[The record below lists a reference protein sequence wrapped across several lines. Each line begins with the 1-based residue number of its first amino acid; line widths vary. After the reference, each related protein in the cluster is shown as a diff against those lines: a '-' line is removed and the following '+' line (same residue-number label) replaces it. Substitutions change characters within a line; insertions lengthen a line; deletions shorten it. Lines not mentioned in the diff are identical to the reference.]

1 MSDSKR
7 AKKQPRPTQHG
18 LPDVDPLLSGSP
30 KLEGRQN
37 PGRARRKAVANSITF
52 ESIEPRILLSSDPF
66 AMASPA
72 ASASY
77 TASDWTDSTPLIALS
92 QDLPP
97 LPIPAAGNP
106 VEGNAAEEEP
116 LLTAS
121 SAQPATQSQ
130 LSITKV
136 EVTLDPDGR
145 VKAGTSILITAKNT
159 SESTFY
165 GQVWAYLMLWNNENR
180 TGPSQALLNS
190 YYNGFIRL
198 EEAKIG
204 SNVVDISDNNYR
216 VTIASEQEIV
226 FHYKPSGSELISGDS
241 PNLANDYDEIGSAR
255 GDVIMPGT
263 AYLRTELTTIRPSGS
278 WLWSN
283 AFTSPA
289 LNVSF
294 ADLEIVDVAIPQ
306 RIVVGEAVDF
316 SVTVRNRGNEAVYN
330 RGWPGSSFT
339 ASLYLSIDGEFEPQ
353 QGSSYTS
360 RNLKVYPSK
369 THWQSWVDN
378 NNGAVVSIAPG
389 ASHVFNFRYNYFGL
403 QQADEANLKNI
414 KGFYFNIGYRNMATN
429 FDSRIDN
436 FYLTDTG
443 KIVGDFTLTEV
454 PRPDLK
460 LEIMDFTLVNR
471 EGAMVPYRITNVGDA
486 PLLPQD
492 LEIVTY
498 FGSNIKIPNV
508 ALAPGEISTGS
519 GYWKS
524 VDAYGY
530 KFRGRGIVSQNF
542 TLKGA
547 LEKNTGNNSVIKQ
560 FSSIDVPNI
569 IPLGPNHWN
578 RKIGIDDLLK
588 PPLIAGSTVT
598 THWEVYNTEGEQEQ
612 IREDA
617 FYWSKDATLD
627 ANDTL
632 AARVTRT
639 LHRDRSTTVTE
650 ASVTLPAAGDW
661 YLLMRVDDGNTIV
674 ETNESD
680 NVMASPLLQVAPL
693 GRDLAI
699 GAMTVSS
706 SVSVIAGEPLEVSW
720 NALNVGDVAVSGSR
734 TERVVLR
741 NGGQQFIYD
750 FTYDDLLQPGASK
763 SRTQLIQLPAT
774 ISGTWDLSVIV
785 DPDNT
790 MVEPGGEN
798 NNEAPAPVQV
808 NIAAGRNLVV
818 SEVQGPSIAVAD
830 QEVQVDWR
838 VRNTGGGAAIQ
849 GWNDSIYLSLDA
861 ALDHHDILL
870 KAVANQSLLAAGA
883 EYAASA
889 LVRLPDNI
897 AQNYRIL
904 VVTDAS
910 GQVAEAVEIDNV
922 TASESFLVTDT
933 PPQLVAS
940 ALTMPTSMLSN
951 VPTAISWKVT
961 NSGTGPVGNVSWTD
975 SIFISA
981 DAVFDAQDE
990 RVADFT
996 YRGPL
1001 AAGENAAVTRHE
1013 NITLKDGLAG
1023 SFYFFVVTDSWNRIY
1038 EYGYEEDNP
1047 AFRLNGN
1054 NEIAPVEIFATNPP
1068 DLEVTAL
1075 SLSTSTA
1082 LSGQVITAQ
1091 ATIANNGAAAL
1102 SQNARWTD
1110 QFYLSSDQYLDA
1122 QDISLGWQRREN
1134 GLAVGNSYTVN
1145 LELPLGDLANGT
1157 YYVIAVA
1164 DQARETLDFDRD
1176 NNILVSDPLVV
1187 QRLPADLQVSNVQAP
1202 TFLAAN
1208 VPSEVSYVVSN
1219 TGTGLTTRSSWT
1231 DHLWISKD
1239 DVLGNDDDILV
1250 GTFQHTAPL
1259 AAGASRS
1266 VKTSI
1271 TPPLSAVGSYRLFVV
1286 TDANSAVPEYSGPAY
1301 GGETNNVATGPLTTV
1316 LQTLADLV
1324 VSNLEALDTV
1334 RPGQVVSVTWQ
1345 VNNQGVGPTNVGA
1358 WKDAFFIS
1366 KTGLIDQTAVRLN
1379 AVEREGVLAT
1389 GESYT
1394 GSALLEI
1401 PPDLQTGDYHLIVMA
1416 DWPEYPGVGVL
1427 EGARE
1432 SANESNNTFSRPLTL
1447 AGAPMRPDLRVS
1459 NFQSPQNGI
1468 GGLPVTLSWRV
1479 ENVGEAIAKPG
1490 FYDLVY
1496 LSLDGALN
1504 PTDILLGA
1512 VKREA
1517 PLNPGEADLVSATFT
1532 IPLGYVGAYHVIL
1545 LAGDDLPN
1553 ETARADNLIVAQQT
1567 MLIREAHVDLQVVST
1582 TAPTSADFNE
1592 ATSISYTVKN
1602 NGPDNIARRTWHD
1615 RVFLSTDAVLDI
1627 GDTQLATVRQDRA
1640 LGAGASYTAEVTAP
1654 LQGITPGT
1662 YYVIVAADF
1671 AKSLNETNESNNA
1684 LAAEPPLAATMPAL
1698 GYGAT
1703 ATASLPQSGAL
1714 LYYRLEVPAGD
1725 AFRVT
1730 LDGTGTDGAAALYV
1744 AFNRIPK
1751 PGNADHSGVVG
1762 YTLDQTIVVPQ
1773 TQAGTYF
1780 IAIRGEALRQ
1790 DTPFTL
1796 SVQKMDFAVTAT
1808 SVEVLGNTG
1817 PATLR
1822 IHGAL
1827 FDASTRFFLKGPDD
1841 VVVEGRVR
1849 QMTNAGEAVATFFL
1863 EDAPVGSYQLVALKG
1878 QQTADFAKTIQV
1890 KKDFAGKVVADF
1902 NGPAALLNGSSPSVN
1917 FGYSNAGGADLMA
1930 PLFILT
1936 DQRGGSIGS
1945 SVDDA
1950 DARPMQILGASLQG
1964 NPILLEPGAAFTY
1977 RLVLKNVSAASGIEV
1992 SAKAV
1997 TTTDERVIDAVSWLE
2012 LKNSLRPEKLS
2023 WKDWTTYWDR
2033 IRPQLGKTWGE
2044 YVVNVNGMMV
2054 ALTAANEPPV
2064 RDVRELFRRL
2074 HAIDG
2079 NVAPDVSGKLLDSVT
2094 SQPLAGVEVRL
2105 RGITATGESFIAGK
2119 AITGVDGVFVIP
2131 KVVWG
2136 SYTLET
2142 DQTFD
2147 LNGDG
2152 TIDPAPIVNVLAG
2165 PHVTI
2170 SDPIRVVPEEAEA
2183 APVPDIGGIRFA
2195 TDASGRLHG
2204 VWLAGTDIVHATYDG
2219 TSWSPATVIA
2229 SASVVTELKINFSPK
2244 LLDDTIPALLVTW
2257 VGEKS
2262 NAATFANRLNARE
2275 VFALVGRLGPGTNV
2289 DWSDAFAVTN
2299 DSVRDR
2305 SLSVQI
2311 LPDGDALLSF
2321 LKEDWS
2327 VDDDSDV
2334 YYTRLD
2340 LFSINLPG
2348 LNSLSASSTAM
2359 PPRSQDFV
2367 LNRNDYE
2374 INEFPVTNQT
2384 IFRQE
2389 QYGFEFNLNKATS
2402 LDWLKHI
2409 AGDGQQNELKWA
2421 FSAAYRERSLLVMQ
2435 EQLKQAIVLVKK
2447 SNSSDVF
2454 GRLTTKDVQI
2464 FHRDQIIGNVNLTA
2478 EAKIS
2483 NAGIPIL
2490 ERFKNVPP
2498 AAEQKFSING
2508 FLGLTV
2514 GSTARFGSNAW
2525 QTDKL
2530 KVNAGVSFQYHHPTG
2545 LLQLLKGLSLI
2556 VPPAVPYVNPVVKA
2570 IEEFRD
2576 LLKEK
2581 KIGELSLG
2589 VGALGSFAG
2598 TLTAKD
2604 FPALFALDFE
2614 KFKVDFLAA
2623 ARGYVEF
2630 KASEKWGSNNLQ
2642 DVLKV
2647 KATVDAGI
2655 KAPLLG
2661 NGDVGVFVNFIAYL
2675 QMLGFTV
2682 GYSAGYSN
2690 VPGWTPDTLFGNS
2703 VGYAPSLPSAAINLP
2718 NPSVALGTLSRNPGA
2733 STGTASVY
2741 PGQSLVSN
2749 VAGDL
2754 FEDGAASLTTL
2765 DDGRV
2770 LAVWARS
2777 SSSTEL
2783 GNRLY
2788 SAIYDGAAWSQP
2800 AEIVG
2805 TFGINDGVKAVKGL
2819 NGRVSIIWA
2828 QADAQSLQSL
2838 NQVTLGAVG
2847 DALRTNKMLHMDFDG
2862 SGFSAPSEI
2871 TSPTGKIG
2879 ALDAIVQPDGST
2891 LLSWVVSQFD
2901 QNNNRSDSVYQS
2913 SWNGAQW
2920 TAPGLIVSNVAVQ
2933 ALQLQSIGGKAHVFW
2948 TGSQTA
2954 GDDETSQLFVQR
2966 LNAGTWSAAENFAP
2980 SSPPAP
2986 ISPSNGNGSGTV
2998 LTASTAQ
3005 APPASLPALDVP
3017 PWPAINIDDFYNIG
3031 KDQSLSLKNLLS
3043 NDAGTAE
3050 EKSKME
3056 VIKVNGQGPGTFTVT
3071 SKGGREATITV
3082 TKDGKL
3088 SFTPGAAFATLW
3100 ENQVDV
3106 VRFLYVINDVGSL
3119 FEGQLLTEDLRTSV
3133 VEINVFGEDQP
3144 PEPPEPPEPPGPG
3157 PFGPYSPPVFWSQDP
3172 NDILGPVGHGPE
3184 NWISANTPLGYT
3196 IRFENMAEATAPA
3209 RKVVITQIL
3218 DTDLDARSLRFGDI
3232 GFGDVVL
3239 DVPEGASYISQRLD
3253 LRQTRG
3259 VYVDVLATVDITT
3272 RTAMWILTAIDPET
3286 GDVPQDGSVGFLPP
3300 NGAAGE
3306 GQGFVKYRISA
3317 QPEAQNGARID
3328 AAARIVFDN
3337 EAPLVTPSIF
3347 NTIDRVSP
3355 TSAVKLAGVTVE
3367 GKISLTWAGTD
3378 GMTGSGIASYT
3389 ILVAKD
3395 GGPFAVWLED
3405 TASTAAIFN
3414 GESGSSYAFYSLAR
3428 DHSGLRELPPATPDV
3443 NLIIPGIPQGAVAGT
3458 VFDDLNQ
3465 NGLRESGEPV
3475 LAGATV
3481 FLDADGDGLLD
3492 SAEIST
3498 TTSAAGGFNLAGV
3511 PSGAY
3516 KLRVVDGTGT
3526 VLATRDLS
3534 ISSGQQ
3540 LANLGVGAFTP
3551 GRISGIV
3558 FDDTDGDGLQE
3569 PGEAALS
3576 GAVLFLDD
3584 NGNGLKDTGERAV
3597 TTGADGVFVFGGLG
3611 AGPRKL
3617 VLDAVNGRLPT
3628 GSSTRSTTVT
3638 SGLDLTVNFGT
3649 VVPGK
3654 IEGILF
3660 EDANGDGVRNGTER
3674 GLSGWT
3680 VFLDGNGNGLRDA
3693 GEAQLTTGM
3702 TGSYSFTGLKPGSY
3716 TVSVTRPSG
3725 WLQTSD
3731 PGAALGTVQVQSAST
3746 SALGTTAAG
3755 RGAAAAL
3762 SDLSAL
3768 QSDPAFAGIT
3778 GAGIGIVVV
3787 DSGIDA
3793 DHPFFGPDVD
3803 GNGVADRIVAQYD
3816 FVDNDA
3822 NADDAF
3828 GHGTHIAGIV
3838 ASQDATYGGV
3848 APEANIVALRVLDTK
3863 GSGSFTKLEAA
3874 LQWTLTN
3881 ADRYNI
3887 RVVNLS
3893 MGDNQNWQNSTS
3905 LYGIGDELA
3914 ALAAR
3919 DILVIA
3925 AAGNGF
3931 YTFNSKPGVSYPAA
3945 DPNVI
3950 AVGAVWATESSSFS
3964 AAGAIDFTT
3973 APDRIAALS
3982 QRHAGLVD
3990 VFAPGMQI
3998 VSAGIGGGTAVL
4010 SGTSQAAGFT
4020 TGVAALAQQIA
4031 LDKLGRPLKVQ
4042 EFIDL
4047 LSSTSRGTLDGDDE
4061 NDNVTNTSKSYPL
4074 LDVLELAQAIAKLN
4088 PGSTGVTVTP
4098 SVAPASF
4105 QVAAPGSISVSP
4117 GSNILAPIGLFGSFA
4132 VSGSVFLDANRNGV
4146 YDSGEAMLAGTR
4158 LVLDMDGNGAFS
4170 SADQMVV
4177 TTSGGG
4183 FTFAGLGPGSKQ
4195 LGVQTNDGQMFWLS
4209 SLSSTSRVNI
4219 NSLQLPFQL
4228 PEVDAP
4234 SDGDAGG
4241 STGPG
4246 GLPDINPVYDPG
4258 RIAGP
4263 RKGAD
4268 WDWASA
4274 PNAGAVRLPETSFVT
4289 DPGRNTGSG
4298 KGSDGGGPINSG
4310 AISRSPAM
4318 TTSFSLGG
4326 DRSNPMPGLPN
4337 REPAISPALTPDG
4350 TPAPAVASTGANRMA
4365 DERTSSSSMPSPSE
4379 PMSSKARADQLRM
4392 AQPAQPQ
4399 SSQSDQQR
4407 SSATEPLADPRQA
4420 LDAAVESLGR
4430 VLPAQE
4436 ARRPQPQSSQRDQ
4449 QGSSATEPVADPRKA
4464 LDAAVESPG
4473 RVLPA
4478 QEACRPQPQSSQS
4491 DQQGSSAAEPLADP
4505 QQAPDAAV
4513 ESPGRVLPAQEAC
4526 RPQPQSSQSDQQ
4538 RSSATEPVA
4547 DPRQALDAAVESL
4560 RRVLPA
4566 QEARRVL
4573 VAAPSDPVILLD
4585 ESVFEPVPIRAT
4597 TPESHPREDWVA
4609 DFLTNAGKVMQGP
4622 GDELIVLAVGTAA
4635 LQVGGKRQAP
4645 GREARQGRPRDAARP
4660 TERIA

>member
-18 LPDVDPLLSGSP
+18 LTDVDPLLSGSP

-37 PGRARRKAVANSITF
+37 SGRARRKAVANSITF

-77 TASDWTDSTPLIALS
+77 TASDWTDPTPLIALS
-92 QDLPP
+92 QDLPA

-106 VEGNAAEEEP
+106 VEGNASEDEP

-145 VKAGTSILITAKNT
+145 VTAGTSILITAKNT
-159 SESTFY
+159 SGSTFY
-165 GQVWAYLMLWNNENR
+165 GQVWAYLMLWNNEDK
-180 TGPSQALLNS
+180 TGPSQALLNN
-190 YYNGFIRL
+190 YYDGFIRL
-198 EEAKIG
+198 DDAKIG
-204 SNVVDISDNNYR
+204 NDIVDISDNSYR
-216 VTIASEQEIV
+216 VTIASNQEVV
-226 FHYKPSGSELISGDS
+226 FHYRPSPSERTSGGS
-241 PNLANDYDEIGSAR
+241 PNLFNDYDEIGSAR

-263 AYLRTELTTIRPSGS
+263 AYLRTELTTLRPSGS

-283 AFTSPA
+283 AVTSPA

-294 ADLEIVDVAIPQ
+294 ADLEIIDVAIPQ

-316 SVTVRNRGNEAVYN
+316 SVTVKNRGNEAVYN

-339 ASLYLSIDGEFEPQ
+339 ASLSLGIDGEFEPQ
-353 QGSSYTS
+353 QGNSYIS
-360 RNLKVYPSK
+360 QNLLVYPSK
-369 THWQSWVDN
+369 TLWQSMVNN

-403 QQADEANLKNI
+403 QQADEVNLKKI
-414 KGFYFNIGYRNMATN
+414 KGFYFNIEYKNMATN
-429 FDSRIDN
+429 RDSRIDS

-460 LEIMDFTLVNR
+460 LEIMDFTLVNG
-471 EGAMVPYRITNVGDA
+471 EGAMVPYKITNVGDA
-486 PLLPQD
+486 PLLSQD
-492 LEIVTY
+492 LEIVTPWAY
-498 FGSNIKIPNV
+498 KVQIPGL
-508 ALAPGEISTGS
+508 ALAPGETFTGS
-519 GYWKS
+519 GYW
-524 VDAYGY
+524 DTYTN
-530 KFRGRGIVSQNF
+530 RGFFPRRGIVSETF
-542 TLKGA
+542 TLIGA
-547 LEKNTGNNSVIKQ
+547 LEYNTENNSVIKQ
-560 FSSIDVPNI
+560 FSSINVPNI
-569 IPLGPNHWN
+569 IPLGPNHWD

-588 PPLIAGSTVT
+588 PPLIAGATVT
-598 THWEVYNTEGEQEQ
+598 TKWEVYNGEGEQEQ

-617 FYWSKDATLD
+617 FYWSKNATLD
-627 ANDTL
+627 ADDTP

-639 LHRDRSTTVTE
+639 MPLQESKTVTE

-661 YLLMRVDDGNTIV
+661 YLLMRVDDTNTIA

-699 GAMTVSS
+699 GAVTVPS
-706 SVSVIAGEPLEVSW
+706 SVIAGELLEVSW
-720 NALNVGDVAVSGSR
+720 NALNVGDVAVSGLR

-741 NGGQQFIYD
+741 KGGQQFTYD
-750 FTYDDLLQPGASK
+750 FTYDDLLQPGASE
-763 SRTQLIQLPAT
+763 SRRQSILLPAT
-774 ISGTWDLSVIV
+774 ISGIWDVTVIV
-785 DPDNT
+785 DPDNL
-790 MVEPGGEN
+790 MAEPGGEN
-798 NNEAPAPVQV
+798 NNEAAPVQV

-818 SEVQGPSIAVAD
+818 SDVQGPSIAVAE
-830 QEVQVDWR
+830 QMVQVDWR
-838 VRNTGGGAAIQ
+838 VRNTGGGAATQ
-849 GWNDSIYLSLDA
+849 GWKDSIYLSSNAVPGED
-861 ALDHHDILL
+861 DRLL
-870 KAVANQSLLAAGA
+870 ATVDNQRLLAAGA

-889 LVRLPDNI
+889 LVRLPDDI
-897 AQNYRIL
+897 ADNYHIL
-904 VVTDAS
+904 VATDAS
-910 GQVAEAVEIDNV
+910 GQVAEAVETDNV
-922 TASESFLVTDT
+922 SASESFLVTDT

-1013 NITLKDGLAG
+1013 NITLKEGLAG

-1038 EYGYEEDNP
+1038 EYGYEEDNR

-1054 NEIAPVEIFATNPP
+1054 NEIAPVEIYATNPP

-1091 ATIANNGAAAL
+1091 ATIANNGASAL

-1110 QFYLSSDQYLDA
+1110 QFYLSSDQYLDEH
-1122 QDISLGWQRREN
+1122 DSSLGSQQLELRN
-1134 GLAVGNSYTVN
+1134 TVLAPGASYTVN
-1145 LELPLGDLANGT
+1145 LDLPLGDRANGV

-1164 DQARETLDFDRD
+1164 DQAQETFDLARN
-1176 NNILVSDPLVV
+1176 NNIRVSDPLAV

-1202 TFLAAN
+1202 AFLAAN

-1219 TGTGLTTRSSWT
+1219 TGSGLTTRSSWT
-1231 DHLWISKD
+1231 DRLWISKD
-1239 DVLGNDDDILV
+1239 DVLGNGDDTLV

-1259 AAGASRS
+1259 AAGASRE
-1266 VKTSI
+1266 VTASI
-1271 TPPLSAVGSYRLFVV
+1271 TPPQEAVGSYRLFVV
-1286 TDANSAVPEYSGPAY
+1286 TNANSDVPEYSGPAY

-1345 VNNQGVGPTNVGA
+1345 VNNQGVGSTNVSN

-1366 KTGLIDQTAVRLN
+1366 KTGLIDDKAVRLN
-1379 AVEREGVLAT
+1379 AVQREGVLAT

-1416 DWPEYPGVGVL
+1416 DWPEYAGVGVL
-1427 EGARE
+1427 EGAKE
-1432 SANESNNTFSRPLTL
+1432 SANESNNTFSLPLTL

-1468 GGLPVTLSWRV
+1468 GGLPVTLSWEV
-1479 ENVGEAIAKPG
+1479 KNVGEAIAKPG

-1504 PTDILLGA
+1504 RKTDIPLGS

-1517 PLNPGEADLVSATFT
+1517 PLNPGQTDRVEATFT

-1545 LAGDDLPN
+1545 LAGDDLPY
-1553 ETARADNLIVAQQT
+1553 ETARADNLSVAQQT

-1582 TAPTSADFNE
+1582 TAPTSAAFNE

-1615 RVFLSTDAVLDI
+1615 RVFLSTNAELDSD
-1627 GDTQLATVRQDRA
+1627 DTQLATVRQDRA
-1640 LGAGASYTAEVTAP
+1640 LDAGASYTAEVTAP

-1671 AKSLNETNESNNA
+1671 ADSLNETNEANNV
-1684 LAAEPPLAATMPAL
+1684 LAAEPPLDAAMPAL

-1703 ATASLPQSGAL
+1703 ATASLPQSGAM
-1714 LYYRLEVPAGD
+1714 LYYRLQVPAGE

-1773 TQAGTYF
+1773 TEAGIYY
-1780 IAIRGEALRQ
+1780 IAVRGEALRQ
-1790 DTPFTL
+1790 DTPFSL

-1863 EDAPVGSYQLVALKG
+1863 EDAPVGSYQLIALKG

-1902 NGPAALLNGSSPSVN
+1902 NGPAALLNGDSPGVN

-2074 HAIDG
+2074 NAIDG
-2079 NVAPDVSGKLLDSVT
+2079 NVAPDVSGRLVDSVT
-2094 SQPLAGVEVRL
+2094 GQPVVGVEISL
-2105 RGITATGESFIAGK
+2105 QGINDAGQSFVAGTALSDASGA
-2119 AITGVDGVFVIP
+2119 FVIP
-2131 KVVWG
+2131 RVGWG
-2136 SYTLET
+2136 QYRLLT
-2142 DQTFD
+2142 DRPYD
-2147 LNGDG
+2147 LNLDG
-2152 TIDPAPIVNVLAG
+2152 EFYDPELQVLVLPGANVSIATPLR
-2165 PHVTI
+2165 I
-2170 SDPIRVVPEEAEA
+2170 EPEQNEAE
-2183 APVPDIGGIRFA
+2183 PQRSVSTPRFA
-2195 TDASGRLHG
+2195 TDADGRLHG
-2204 VWLAGTDIVHATYDG
+2204 VWVDGTDIVYSSFDG
-2219 TSWSPATVIA
+2219 TSWSPATVIV
-2229 SASVVTELKINFSPK
+2229 SPGDIKELYINFSPK

-2257 VGEKS
+2257 VSEGKNSSNTTIKS
-2262 NAATFANRLNARE
+2262 NLDEIFAI
-2275 VFALVGRLGPGTNV
+2275 VGQLTNSSQV
-2289 DWSDAFAVTN
+2289 TWFRAFKVTS
-2299 DSVRDR
+2299 DSVRD
-2305 SLSVQI
+2305 SQVSVAI
-2311 LPDGDALLSF
+2311 LPDGDALLTF
-2321 LKEDWS
+2321 LKKDEGIQ
-2327 VDDDSDV
+2327 DDADV
-2334 YYTRLD
+2334 YFTRLD
-2340 LFSINLPG
+2340 LFTVNLGTNQGVSPSSLNGGDLVPLLAQSMSPERADFIFNRGDYEVRDFAPTSREVFEQTSLTYNRDWEWKFDELVGKKGLGFLQNLPG
-2348 LNSLSASSTAM
+2348 KAKDNKTKFEVEFTLREKSLFEE
-2359 PPRSQDFV
+2359 R
-2367 LNRNDYE
+2367 E
-2374 INEFPVTNQT
+2374 KINQF
-2384 IFRQE
+2384 I
-2389 QYGFEFNLNKATS
+2389 
-2402 LDWLKHI
+2402 
-2409 AGDGQQNELKWA
+2409 
-2421 FSAAYRERSLLVMQ
+2421 LV
-2435 EQLKQAIVLVKK
+2435 VKK
-2447 SNSSDVF
+2447 QPGVDVF
-2454 GRLTTKDVQI
+2454 GRLTQKESQLLYHGNESLLDATITSETKFAD
-2464 FHRDQIIGNVNLTA
+2464 H
-2478 EAKIS
+2478 
-2483 NAGIPIL
+2483 
-2490 ERFKNVPP
+2490 
-2498 AAEQKFSING
+2498 
-2508 FLGLTV
+2508 
-2514 GSTARFGSNAW
+2514 
-2525 QTDKL
+2525 KL
-2530 KVNAGVSFQYHHPTG
+2530 KVVFVSGGSVESRSPIWSAGGWETGKIKLNTG
-2545 LLQLLKGLSLI
+2545 LSVTYTHETALIQLM
-2556 VPPAVPYVNPVVKA
+2556 
-2570 IEEFRD
+2570 
-2576 LLKEK
+2576 K
-2581 KIGELSLG
+2581 KIGKAAVASAAASPIGLGLVAAANGLEGFRNYLKDNKLGTLDLGLGATFGAKGDWEFDQFEDVLPKVSPSKTKGSL
-2589 VGALGSFAG
+2589 SFAG
-2598 TLTAKD
+2598 VAFGQLKFGNQLKPDGTNLKPDGTPVLSKDEEYFNSNVLKDALVAKVQGQLGAKMGIPSGEVSG
-2604 FPALFALDFE
+2604 FFKISGEFRLGWLYAKPAWNWGDPPFALDWETGVEPQFP
-2614 KFKVDFLAA
+2614 
-2623 ARGYVEF
+2623 GYVNLGTSGNSNPLFPNSLSGLSSVSSIPPTATPPTTPDFEYLY
-2630 KASEKWGSNNLQ
+2630 KSTAVATGSNSVYVGQ
-2642 DVLKV
+2642 S
-2647 KATVDAGI
+2647 
-2655 KAPLLG
+2655 LLG
-2661 NGDVGVFVNFIAYL
+2661 N
-2675 QMLGFTV
+2675 
-2682 GYSAGYSN
+2682 
-2690 VPGWTPDTLFGNS
+2690 
-2703 VGYAPSLPSAAINLP
+2703 
-2718 NPSVALGTLSRNPGA
+2718 VAS
-2733 STGTASVY
+2733 
-2741 PGQSLVSN
+2741 
-2749 VAGDL
+2749 DL
-2754 FEDGAASLTTL
+2754 YDDGSPTLTTL
-2765 DDGRV
+2765 ADGRT
-2770 LAVWARS
+2770 LAIWSRS
-2777 SSSTEL
+2777 SATEL

-2788 SAIYDGAAWSQP
+2788 SAI
-2800 AEIVG
+2800 
-2805 TFGINDGVKAVKGL
+2805 FDGVGWSVPTAISGTYGFNSKVTAVKGL
-2819 NGRVSIIWA
+2819 DGHVSIIWT
-2828 QADAQSLQSL
+2828 QADPSSLE
-2838 NQVTLGAVG
+2838 NVDRVTFEEASNV
-2847 DALRTNKMLHMDFDG
+2847 LRSTKVFHLVFDG
-2862 SGFSAPSEI
+2862 QGFSAPSQVSAMPGMAAG
-2871 TSPTGKIG
+2871 TM
-2879 ALDAIVQPDGST
+2879 ALSQSDGSI
-2891 LLSWVVSQFD
+2891 LLSWTQTGLDDRQSLFYAVWD
-2901 QNNNRSDSVYQS
+2901 GAKWSV
-2913 SWNGAQW
+2913 
-2920 TAPGLIVSNVAVQ
+2920 PGLIASDIYVRTQ
-2933 ALQLQSIGGKAHVFW
+2933 QLQSIGGQAHVIW
-2948 TGSQTA
+2948 TGNLSV
-2954 GDDETSQLFVQR
+2954 DDQEPAKTFVQK
-2966 LNAGTWSAAENFAP
+2966 LSNGTWSAPQVFTLP
-2980 SSPPAP
+2980 SVAVVS
-2986 ISPSNGNGSGTV
+2986 
-2998 LTASTAQ
+2998 
-3005 APPASLPALDVP
+3005 PASGPLTPSAVSSTDELPEEVPLLDVP

-3050 EKSKME
+3050 EKSKMQVE
-3056 VIKVNGQGPGTFTVT
+3056 KVNGQGPGTFTVT
-3071 SKGGREATITV
+3071 SKGGRQATITV
-3082 TKDGKL
+3082 TANGNL
-3088 SFTPGAAFATLW
+3088 SFTPGADFQNLR

-3119 FEGQLLTEDLRTSV
+3119 YEGELLTEDLRTSV
-3133 VEINVFGEDQP
+3133 VEINVFGEDPP
-3144 PEPPEPPEPPGPG
+3144 PEPPEPPPGPPPPGPI
-3157 PFGPYSPPVFWSQDP
+3157 GPYSPPVLWSNDP

-3184 NWISANTPLGYT
+3184 NWINANTPLGYT

-3209 RKVVITQIL
+3209 RKVVITQTL

-3253 LRQTRG
+3253 LLQTRG
-3259 VYVDVLATVDITT
+3259 VYVDVLATVNITT
-3272 RTAMWILTAIDPET
+3272 RTAIWILTAIDPET

-3306 GQGFVKYRISA
+3306 GQGFVEYRISA
-3317 QPEAQNGARID
+3317 RPEAQNGARID
-3328 AAARIVFDN
+3328 AAAEIVFDN

-3347 NTIDRVSP
+3347 NTIDRVEP
-3355 TSAVKLAGVTVE
+3355 TSAVTLVGEVTVE
-3367 GKISLTWAGTD
+3367 GKASLTWAGTD
-3378 GMTGSGIASYT
+3378 GMTGAGIASYT

-3405 TASTAAIFN
+3405 TASTGAIFN
-3414 GESGSSYAFYSLAR
+3414 GEPGSSYAFYSLAR
-3428 DHSGLRELPPATPDV
+3428 DYSGLREAPPATPDV
-3443 NLIIPGIPQGAVAGT
+3443 SLIIPGIPRGAVAGT
-3458 VFDDLNQ
+3458 IFDDLNQ

-3492 SAEIST
+3492 PAEIST

-3511 PSGAY
+3511 RSGAY

-3526 VLATRDLS
+3526 ILATRDLS

-3540 LANLGVGAFTP
+3540 LANLGDGAFTP

-3576 GAVLFLDD
+3576 GAVVFLDD
-3584 NGNGLKDTGERAV
+3584 NDNGLKDTGETAV
-3597 TTGADGVFVFGGLG
+3597 TTGADGVFVFGGLA

-3617 VLDAVNGRLPT
+3617 VLDAVNGRVPT
-3628 GSSTRSTTVT
+3628 GSSTRSATVT

-3731 PGAALGTVQVQSAST
+3731 PEAALGTVQVQSAST
-3746 SALGTTAAG
+3746 SALGATAAG

-3762 SDLSAL
+3762 TGLSAL

-3778 GAGIGIVVV
+3778 GAGIGIAVV

-3793 DHPFFGPDVD
+3793 DHPFFGPDAD

-3863 GSGSFTKLEAA
+3863 GSGSFSRLEAA

-3881 ADRYNI
+3881 ADKYNI

-3950 AVGAVWATESSSFS
+3950 AVGAVWATESSNFS

-3998 VSAGIGGGTAVL
+3998 VSAGIGGGTSVL

-4047 LSSTSRGTLDGDDE
+4047 LSSTSRATLDGDDE

-4074 LDVLELAQAIAKLN
+4074 LDTLELAQAIAKLN
-4088 PGSTGVTVTP
+4088 PESTGVTVTP
-4098 SVAPASF
+4098 AVAPASV
-4105 QVAAPGSISVSP
+4105 QVAAPGSISISP

-4132 VSGSVFLDANRNGV
+4132 VSGSVFLDANRNNV
-4146 YDSGEAMLAGTR
+4146 YDSGEAMLAGAR

-4170 SADQMVV
+4170 LADQMVV

-4183 FTFAGLGPGSKQ
+4183 FTFANLGPGSKQ

-4234 SDGDAGG
+4234 SDGDTGG
-4241 STGPG
+4241 RTGPG
-4246 GLPDINPVYDPG
+4246 GLPDTNPVYDPG
-4258 RIAGP
+4258 RNTGP
-4263 RKGAD
+4263 REGAD
-4268 WDWASA
+4268 WDWGSA
-4274 PNAGAVRLPETSFVT
+4274 PIAGAVRLLETAFVADLGRNTGPRGGADWDWGSAPIAGAVRLPETAFVT

-4298 KGSDGGGPINSG
+4298 KGYDGGGPINSG
-4310 AISRSPAM
+4310 AVSRSPAM

-4326 DRSNPMPGLPN
+4326 DRSTPLPGLPN
-4337 REPAISPALTPDG
+4337 REFANSPALTPDG
-4350 TPAPAVASTGANRMA
+4350 TPAPAVAPTGANRMA
-4365 DERTSSSSMPSPSE
+4365 GERTSSSSMPSPSE

-4399 SSQSDQQR
+4399 SSQSDQQG
-4407 SSATEPLADPRQA
+4407 SSATEPAADPGQA

-4436 ARRPQPQSSQRDQ
+4436 ARR
-4449 QGSSATEPVADPRKA
+4449 
-4464 LDAAVESPG
+4464 L
-4473 RVLPA
+4473 
-4478 QEACRPQPQSSQS
+4478 
-4491 DQQGSSAAEPLADP
+4491 
-4505 QQAPDAAV
+4505 
-4513 ESPGRVLPAQEAC
+4513 
-4526 RPQPQSSQSDQQ
+4526 
-4538 RSSATEPVA
+4538 
-4547 DPRQALDAAVESL
+4547 
-4560 RRVLPA
+4560 
-4566 QEARRVL
+4566 L
-4573 VAAPSDPVILLD
+4573 VAAPSDTVILLD

-4597 TPESHPREDWVA
+4597 TPERHPRGDWVA

-4622 GDELIVLAVGTAA
+4622 GDELIVLAAGTAA
-4635 LQVGGKRQAP
+4635 RQAGGKRQAP
-4645 GREARQGRPRDAARP
+4645 GRDARQGRPRDAARP